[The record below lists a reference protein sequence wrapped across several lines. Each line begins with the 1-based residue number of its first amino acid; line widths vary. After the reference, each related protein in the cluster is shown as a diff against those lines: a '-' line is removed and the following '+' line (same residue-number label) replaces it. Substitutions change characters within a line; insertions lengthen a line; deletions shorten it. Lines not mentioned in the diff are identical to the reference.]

1 MDLNCCRKAVVVSQ
15 DPLNF
20 PRLLG
25 KKIEELTREDLAKF
39 HILPV
44 DTEKHAKEFMND
56 NLSQIEIFR
65 FKYNAGDVLKAI
77 DPVAFSLVEQDELQ
91 GFLRDGIWIEID
103 GEIFDKAEIIEKF
116 GLEEEE

>member
-1 MDLNCCRKAVVVSQ
+1 VSQ

-44 DTEKHAKEFMND
+44 DTEKHREYQKSLAVLETQNRELKEADQKNKFQNFLETNPNFLKEVRKTAAGNF
-56 NLSQIEIFR
+56 NLSDEM
-65 FKYNAGDVLKAI
+65 LKKI
-77 DPVAFSLVEQDELQ
+77 YLSV
-91 GFLRDGIWIEID
+91 
-103 GEIFDKAEIIEKF
+103 
-116 GLEEEE
+116 

>member
-15 DPLNF
+15 NPLNF

-39 HILPV
+39 QIFPI
-44 DTEKHAKEFMND
+44 DTEKHAQNFMND
-56 NLSQIEIFR
+56 NLPQIEIFR
-65 FKYNAGDVLKAI
+65 FKYNAGDVLKVI

-91 GFLRDGIWIEID
+91 GFLKDGIWIEID
-103 GEIFDKAEIIEKF
+103 GEVFDKAEVIENL
-116 GLEEEE
+116 GLEENE